1 MASPSPPVPP
11 VTSTF
16 IGFPPSH
23 TAHRGPIPY
32 AGAMPSLQPVQVLLL
47 AAAALVAGAVNA
59 VAGGGSLLSFPAL
72 LAVGYPALTANVT
85 NSVALTP
92 GYFGGTLGYRRELV
106 GQRGRILALGATSMV
121 GAVVGAALL
130 LVSSAAL
137 FERIV
142 PWLIF
147 LACGLLAVQPRLAR
161 LVRERRADSDGRPH
175 PAGRTGPDR
184 HTAALFAAQFLAAA
198 YGAYFG
204 AGVGIMMLAIL
215 GIFVAD
221 TLQRLNALKG
231 LLSLLVAVVAAIA
244 FALLAD
250 VSWVAVGVMAA
261 ASLLGGQLGVIL
273 ARRLNDRVLRWL
285 VIAFGVAVG
294 VRLLLAG

>member
-1 MASPSPPVPP
+1 V
-11 VTSTF
+11 
-16 IGFPPSH
+16 
-23 TAHRGPIPY
+23 
-32 AGAMPSLQPVQVLLL
+32 PSLEPAQLLLL
-47 AAAALVAGAVNA
+47 ATAALVAGAVNA

-92 GYFGGTLGYRRELV
+92 GYLGGTVGYRRELA
-106 GQRGRILALGATSMV
+106 GQRARILALGATSAT
-121 GAVVGAALL
+121 GAVVGAFLL

-142 PWLIF
+142 PLLIF
-147 LACGLLAVQPRLAR
+147 LACGLLAAQPRLAR
-161 LVRERRADSDGRPH
+161 LVRERREDPVGGPTPPARAGLDG
-175 PAGRTGPDR
+175 
-184 HTAALFAAQFLAAA
+184 HTVALFGAQFLAAV

-231 LLSLLVAVVAAIA
+231 LMSLLVAVVAAVA
-244 FALLAD
+244 FALFAD
-250 VSWVAVGVMAA
+250 VSWVAVAVMAA
-261 ASLLGGQLGVIL
+261 ASLLGGQLGVVL
-273 ARRLNDRVLRWL
+273 ARRLDDQALRWL
-285 VIAFGVAVG
+285 VIAFGVTVG
-294 VRLLLAG
+294 VYLLVTS

>member
-1 MASPSPPVPP
+1 
-11 VTSTF
+11 
-16 IGFPPSH
+16 
-23 TAHRGPIPY
+23 
-32 AGAMPSLQPVQVLLL
+32 MPSLDPAQVLLL

-85 NSVALTP
+85 NAVALTP
-92 GYFGGTLGYRRELV
+92 GYVGGTLGYRRELA
-106 GQRGRILALGATSMV
+106 GQRGRILALGATSTV

-147 LACGLLAVQPRLAR
+147 LACGLLAAQPCLAW
-161 LVRERRADSDGRPH
+161 LVRERRTPPDGRPA
-175 PAGRTGPDR
+175 PAARADLDG

-250 VSWVAVGVMAA
+250 VGWVAVGVMAA
-261 ASLLGGQLGVIL
+261 ASLLGGQLGVLL
-273 ARRLNDRVLRWL
+273 ARRLNDQVLRWL
-285 VIAFGVAVG
+285 VIGFGVVVG

>member
-1 MASPSPPVPP
+1 
-11 VTSTF
+11 
-16 IGFPPSH
+16 
-23 TAHRGPIPY
+23 
-32 AGAMPSLQPVQVLLL
+32 MPSLEPAQVLLL

-59 VAGGGSLLSFPAL
+59 VAGL
-72 LAVGYPALTANVT
+72 
-85 NSVALTP
+85 
-92 GYFGGTLGYRRELV
+92 
-106 GQRGRILALGATSMV
+106 
-121 GAVVGAALL
+121 
-130 LVSSAAL
+130 
-137 FERIV
+137 
-142 PWLIF
+142 
-147 LACGLLAVQPRLAR
+147 
-161 LVRERRADSDGRPH
+161 DG
-175 PAGRTGPDR
+175 

-250 VSWVAVGVMAA
+250 VGWVAVGVMAA
-261 ASLLGGQLGVIL
+261 ASLIGGQLGVVL

-285 VIAFGVAVG
+285 VIAFGAAVG
-294 VRLLLAG
+294 VRLLIA